1 MPYPENL
8 KLAFHLS
15 ATARNH
21 GAIPATCAIID
32 GTPRIGLDQEQ
43 LTRLIESKD
52 ARKVS
57 RRDLAYVT
65 AQRLNGGTTIA
76 GTMILAHL
84 AGIHVFATGG
94 LGGLVDI
101 DAIETLFLS
110 N

>member
-1 MPYPENL
+1 LPYPENL

-15 ATARNH
+15 DTARKH

-32 GTPRIGLDQEQ
+32 GIPRVGLGQEQ

-65 AQRLNGGTTIA
+65 AKGLNGGSTIA

-94 LGGLVDI
+94 LGGLVMG
-101 DAIETLFLS
+101 

>member
-15 ATARNH
+15 ATARKH
-21 GAIPATCAIID
+21 GAIPATCAVID
-32 GTPRIGLDQEQ
+32 GIPCVGLDQEQ
-43 LTRLIESKD
+43 LTTLIESKD

-65 AQRLNGGTTIA
+65 AKGLSGGSTIA

-94 LGGLVDI
+94 LGGYVM
-101 DAIETLFLS
+101 
-110 N
+110 